1 MRIAVNLYLSKTLF
15 HYMYAI
21 VDIETTGSYSAA
33 NCITEIAICIHDG
46 HKAVDWFQSLVKPDR
61 PIPSYITA
69 LTGISNQMVAN
80 APTFEELMPR
90 IEELT
95 YGKIFVAH
103 HVHFDYSFIKNEFER
118 LGSSFVRKKL
128 CTVRLSRKLL
138 PGMPSYSLNKL
149 CNQLSIEHTDVHR
162 AMGDVKATVTLFE
175 KLLKLDHTKII
186 DDTIKRGS
194 GETILPAHL
203 PKEQFE
209 NLPETPG
216 VYYFK
221 DKKGK
226 IIYIGKAANIK
237 QRVRSHFTGADHS
250 AKSISFKRQIHDVTF
265 RNTGNELIALLLEDS
280 EIRKFWPR
288 FNQAQK
294 TPPKSYGVYL
304 YEDMSGFYRLGINRV
319 PAANGAWQTY
329 AQITDAKNAVSQVV
343 VDFNLCP
350 RLSGLGSFCDRCS
363 SGDIECCTST
373 GTDSYNKRVLEAVK
387 SLKSGAKSYAIVGQG
402 RDAAEKSVV
411 LIDQDH
417 YIGFGFVKG
426 ELNTRSIAE
435 IKPLIQPYSESV
447 TIRNILRAQLSHN
460 TEQQVHYLA

>member
-1 MRIAVNLYLSKTLF
+1 
-15 HYMYAI
+15 MYAI

-46 HKAVDWFQSLVKPDR
+46 QKSIEWFQSLVKPDR
-61 PIPSYITA
+61 PIPAYITA

-80 APTFEELMPR
+80 APTFEELMPK
-90 IEELT
+90 IDELT
-95 YGKIFVAH
+95 RGQIFVAH
-103 HVHFDYSFIKNEFER
+103 HVHFDYSFIRNEFER
-118 LGSSFVRKKL
+118 LGSSFARKKL

-149 CNQLSIEHTDVHR
+149 CNQLGIEHTDVHR

-175 KLLKLDHTKII
+175 KLLQLDSTKVIE
-186 DDTIKRGS
+186 DTLKRGS

-203 PKEQFE
+203 PKNQFE
-209 NLPETPG
+209 NLPESPG

-226 IIYIGKAANIK
+226 IIYVGKAANIK
-237 QRVRSHFTGADHS
+237 QRVKSHFTGTDHS
-250 AKSISFKRQIHDVTF
+250 AKSISFKRQIHDVSY
-265 RNTGNELIALLLEDS
+265 RITGNELIALLLEDS

-294 TPPKSYGVYL
+294 SPPKSYGVYL

-329 AQITDAKNAVSQVV
+329 SQLTEAKNAVSQVV
-343 VDFNLCP
+343 SEFKLCA
-350 RLSGLGSFCDRCS
+350 RMCGLGSFCERCS
-363 SGDIECCTST
+363 QNETECFATT
-373 GTDSYNKRVLEAVK
+373 NEKTYNSRVLEAVK
-387 SLKSGAKSYAIVGQG
+387 SLKSGAKSYAIIGQG
-402 RDAAEKSVV
+402 RDAGEKSVV

-426 ELNTRSIAE
+426 ELNPVSIDDL
-435 IKPLIQPYSESV
+435 KPLIQPYSESV
-447 TIRNILRAQLSHN
+447 TIRNILRSQLLQSA
-460 TEQQVHYLA
+460 EQKIHFFA

>member
-1 MRIAVNLYLSKTLF
+1 
-15 HYMYAI
+15 MYAI

-46 HKAVDWFQSLVKPDR
+46 HNAVEWFQSLVKPDR
-61 PIPSYITA
+61 PIPTYITA

-80 APTFEELMPR
+80 APTFEELMPK

-95 YGKIFVAH
+95 HGKIFVAH
-103 HVHFDYSFIKNEFER
+103 HVHFDYSFIRNEFER
-118 LGSSFVRKKL
+118 LGSTFARKKL

-149 CNQLSIEHTDVHR
+149 CNQLGIGHTDVHR

-175 KLLKLDHTKII
+175 KLLKLDSSKVIE
-186 DDTIKRGS
+186 DTLKRGS

-203 PKEQFE
+203 PTNQFE
-209 NLPETPG
+209 SLPESPG

-226 IIYIGKAANIK
+226 IIYIGKAANVK
-237 QRVRSHFTGADHS
+237 QRVRSHFTGTDHS
-250 AKSISFKRQIHDVTF
+250 AKSISFKRQIHEISY
-265 RNTGNELIALLLEDS
+265 RSTGNELIALLLEDS

-294 TPPKSYGVYL
+294 SPPKSYGVYL
-304 YEDMSGFYRLGINRV
+304 YEDMSGYYRLGINRV

-329 AQITDAKNAVSQVV
+329 AQLTDAKNAVSHVV
-343 VDFNLCP
+343 LKFNLCA
-350 RLSGLGSFCDRCS
+350 RLCGLGSFCDQCLNI
-363 SGDIECCTST
+363 DAECCATSGKNT
-373 GTDSYNKRVLEAVK
+373 YNERVLEAVK
-387 SLKSGAKSYAIVGQG
+387 SLKLGSKSYAIIGQG
-402 RDAAEKSVV
+402 REAAEKSVV

-417 YIGFGFVKG
+417 YVGFGFVKG
-426 ELNTRSIAE
+426 ELNPQSIAE
-435 IKPLIQPYSESV
+435 LKPLIQPYSESV
-447 TIRNILRAQLSHN
+447 TIRNILRSQLDQSS
-460 TEQQVHYLA
+460 EQQIHYFA